1 MPGALT
7 PSEAHALMQAGAKL
21 VDVRTQAE
29 LYWVGRVP
37 GSVYVEWNTYPGG
50 TFNADFLAQLAEVA
64 KKDEPVMF
72 LCRSGGRSH
81 FAAVLATQAGY
92 AECYNVL
99 EGFEGDKDA
108 RGQRNVQ
115 STAGAKPGC
124 PGPSPDP
131 WTRESGLPVD
141 PAAPGGG
148 KHSHPKSD
156 AIPRE
161 RLEVVRCDV
170 TDQPAHAQPRRDERN
185 RKARREG
192 RHVRG

>member
-1 MPGALT
+1 MHDIEPIRRLARERATGSGVPYAGALT
-7 PSEAHALMQAGAKL
+7 PSEANTLMLAGAKL

-64 KKDEPVMF
+64 NKDKPVMF

-108 RGQRNVQ
+108 QGHRNSV
-115 STAGAKPGC
+115 SGWRRAGL
-124 PGPSPDP
+124 P
-131 WTRESGLPVD
+131 WTQS
-141 PAAPGGG
+141 
-148 KHSHPKSD
+148 
-156 AIPRE
+156 
-161 RLEVVRCDV
+161 
-170 TDQPAHAQPRRDERN
+170 
-185 RKARREG
+185 
-192 RHVRG
+192 